1 MLWRRGAGI
10 TPCNDARHS
19 IAVSTTQLA
28 RTSPACLDHA
38 AWTNLSQY
46 LADARCSIP
55 RKVSIPAAGTSSVR
69 SLRCSVESR
78 HLWIGVED
86 RAESC
91 FQWAEPGIV
100 VAPVFERVAVKRLLH
115 LLGTRRGQ
123 NTLRFVKCKAR
134 FFGRHADECQ
144 EAADFGVRIQNK
156 FLI

>member
-1 MLWRRGAGI
+1 MSASFGLSLTIKAGQRAARGSGGGI
-10 TPCNDARHS
+10 VRVA
-19 IAVSTTQLA
+19 
-28 RTSPACLDHA
+28 
-38 AWTNLSQY
+38 
-46 LADARCSIP
+46 IP
-55 RKVSIPAAGTSSVR
+55 RKHFWEGFSIPAAGTSSVR

-134 FFGRHADECQ
+134 LFERHADE
-144 EAADFGVRIQNK
+144 
-156 FLI
+156 